1 MSDWYPSAN
10 SWDNKGS
17 YKVKHKFVNGKCTD
31 ILAARASLSDKQTDD
46 DHVHIYR
53 VGESGQGAVFKDE
66 QGRVYNLSDHDIK
79 MILSGSRP
87 LF

>member
-31 ILAARASLSDKQTDD
+31 ILAARASLSDKQADD
-46 DHVHIYR
+46 DHVHIYK
-53 VGESGQGAVFKDE
+53 SW
-66 QGRVYNLSDHDIK
+66 
-79 MILSGSRP
+79 
-87 LF
+87 